1 MKHPLALVASALVL
15 GSLAH
20 VAAIAQSPGERQ
32 PATSTPA
39 AARPDAGRPVGSP
52 AFVTVVPV
60 AGGEATSVPI
70 GGDGQFTLSG
80 LAPGRYRLAITSRPA
95 KQTQGA
101 TFGERVNAG
110 IRSTGSAVADGS
122 GAAAGRTRHDTVKN
136 SISNVRAHDDG
147 AAAQG
152 GTGAPVAAGAGGKV
166 KIDGNMPNRISMNVT
181 IARLSRALE
190 LDGEAIEVEV
200 GAGGVLTGRASAR

>member
-1 MKHPLALVASALVL
+1 MKHALTLVASALVL
-15 GSLAH
+15 GSLAP
-20 VAAIAQSPGERQ
+20 VAAVAQSPGERK
-32 PATSTPA
+32 PAASTPVA
-39 AARPDAGRPVGSP
+39 AQQDAGRPVGSS
-52 AFVTVVPV
+52 AFVTVVPA

-70 GGDGQFTLSG
+70 GGDGQFALSG

-110 IRSTGSAVADGS
+110 IKSTGSAVADGS
-122 GAAAGRTRHDTVKN
+122 GMAAGKTKHDTVKN

-152 GTGAPVAAGAGGKV
+152 GTGAPSAAGAGGKV

-181 IARLSRALE
+181 IARMSHALE
-190 LDGEAIEVEV
+190 VDGEAIEVEV
-200 GAGGVLTGRASAR
+200 GPGGVLTGRASAK